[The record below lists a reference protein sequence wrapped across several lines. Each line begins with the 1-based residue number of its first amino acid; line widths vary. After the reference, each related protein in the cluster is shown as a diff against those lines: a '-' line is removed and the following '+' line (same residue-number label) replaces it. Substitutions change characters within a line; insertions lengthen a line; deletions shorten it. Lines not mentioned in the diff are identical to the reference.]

1 MERRP
6 RASLGALLAILL
18 AIAALYFGRPLLIPL
33 ALAMLVT
40 FLLAPLVTRLEA
52 IGPGRTLS
60 VVVVLVMLVAATGG
74 LGWAAAREASVLVDE
89 IPQYRMNL
97 RAKVRDLRGP
107 LGSISGAAEEINQLG
122 DAIDEQKG
130 APTQQVEVVEP
141 GIMGSLGE
149 LLTQVAIPLGTVA
162 LVAVLALFMLLEREE
177 LRDRI
182 FWLIGAQDLMLTTNA
197 VDDAMQ
203 RVSRYLGMQSVL
215 CGIHG
220 LAVGIGLAVIGV
232 PGAVLFG
239 ALSAV
244 LRFLPYFGPWIA
256 AAAPILVALAAF
268 PGWTLPLLT
277 VGLFVVLELISNNVL
292 EPWLYGSSAGLSP
305 FAVVF
310 SAIFWTSLWG
320 IPGLLLATPLTV
332 CLVVAGRYVRGLEY
346 FAVLLGDQP
355 ALPPDVRL
363 YQRLLASD
371 LVEGAAVLSKAADDG
386 NLEAASDGVLL
397 PMLRRLASD
406 DQSDLVP
413 DSMSAAVREG
423 LEELLDDLL
432 ENQKSEAPLSAEGPL
447 VLFVPALDENDA
459 LAARWFAKLAAV
471 GGLRSEVAS
480 SSELVSEVVKRIAE
494 KSPAV
499 VCISALTPRSL
510 AHARHLCKRLGAGD
524 NEARQLVVGLWAA
537 PAHEL
542 AQRSQDMGPCTLWIA
557 TARELRAELENA
569 RARWRA
575 DQPRDR
581 DEEPPTGERDLK

>member
-6 RASLGALLAILL
+6 RANLGALLAIIL
-18 AIAALYFGRPLLIPL
+18 AITALYFGRPLLIPL

-52 IGPGRTLS
+52 IGLGRTLS
-60 VVVVLVMLVAATGG
+60 VVVMLVLLSAAAGG
-74 LGWAAAREASVLVDE
+74 LGWVAAREASVLVDE
-89 IPQYRMNL
+89 LPQYRTNL

-107 LGSISGAAEEINQLG
+107 LGSLSGAAEEINQLG
-122 DAIDEQKG
+122 DAIDQQQG
-130 APTQQVEVVEP
+130 APPPQVEVIEAP
-141 GIMGSLGE
+141 GLLGKLGE
-149 LLTQVAIPLGTVA
+149 FLTQVAIPLGTVA
-162 LVAVLALFMLLEREE
+162 VVTVLALFMLLEREE

-182 FWLIGAQDLMLTTNA
+182 FWLIGAQDLMLTTHA

-203 RVSRYLGMQSVL
+203 RVSRYLGMQSLL

-220 LAVGIGLAVIGV
+220 LAVGIGLAAIGV
-232 PGAVLFG
+232 PGAVLWG
-239 ALSAV
+239 ALSAA
-244 LRFLPYFGPWIA
+244 LRFLPYVGPWIA
-256 AAAPILVALAAF
+256 AAGPILLALAAF

-277 VGLFVVLELISNNVL
+277 AGLFVVLELISNNVL

-310 SAIFWTSLWG
+310 SAVFWTSLWG

-346 FAVLLGDQP
+346 FDVMLGDRP
-355 ALPPDVRL
+355 ALLPHIRL

-371 LVEGAAVLSKAADDG
+371 FVEGAAVLAKAAG
-386 NLEAASDGVLL
+386 EQPLEALSDGVVL

-406 DQSDLVP
+406 DQLDVVADP
-413 DSMSAAVREG
+413 MSAGVRER

-432 ENQKSEAPLSAEGPL
+432 EKGEAPVSAEGPL

-459 LAARWFAKLAAV
+459 LAARWLAKLAAMR
-471 GGLRSEVAS
+471 GLRCEVAS

-494 KSPAV
+494 RSPDV
-499 VCISALTPRSL
+499 VCISALTLRSL
-510 AHARHLCKRLGAGD
+510 AHARHLTKRL
-524 NEARQLVVGLWAA
+524 ARGENPCELVVGLWAA
-537 PAHEL
+537 PPHEL
-542 AQRSQDMGPCTLWIA
+542 AERPQDAGPRTLWLA
-557 TARELRAELENA
+557 TARELQAALENA

-575 DQPRDR
+575 ANQEPRS
-581 DEEPPTGERDLK
+581 